1 MTKPAPQLSPLC
13 PPNSLFMQYGI
24 NIEVKKPDEI
34 QEINNK
40 LVDKS
45 IFFENRKKVIP
56 RKIIIIDGL
65 ISFDIPC
72 QYFLWME
79 LDSFLKRYS

>member
-1 MTKPAPQLSPLC
+1 MTKPAPQLSPFC

-24 NIEVKKPDEI
+24 NIEVKKPDKI

-40 LVDKS
+40 LLDKS
-45 IFFENRKKVIP
+45 KFFESRKKLIT
-56 RKIIIIDGL
+56 RQIIIIDGL
-65 ISFDIPC
+65 ISFDIPF

-79 LDSFLKRYS
+79 LDSFLKRH